1 MAIYHLEAKVISRG
15 AGRSAVAASAYLS
28 CSQIYNDY
36 DGIQHDYTRKR
47 GLVWQEVFLPPIA
60 PAAWSD
66 RSILWNAVEENEKTK
81 DSRLAREFVVAL
93 PIELGKTDWQSLL
106 TEFIQDNFVAEGM
119 CADVAIH
126 DPYPPGHNPHAHIM
140 LTIRPLQENGKW
152 QHKTEKEYLCV
163 RDGAEWGFTSAEYK
177 IAQAEVWE
185 KQYQYLV
192 GKRKVYMAP
201 SEAEKQGYERANKY
215 PKSTKYGR
223 QNSISQR
230 WNSDEQLLIWREKWA
245 TVANRHLAQ
254 YPEIDARIDH
264 RSHAARGLD
273 ELPTIHEGY
282 HARKLEAMGI
292 VSDRCEINRQIKAD
306 NALLRELKA
315 KVKKLAAAV
324 KTSIPELANAL
335 ESLRENMIVLMYR
348 ISHIRISKQK
358 ISDYVDAVKP
368 VVERYTEI
376 KQEIKEK
383 NTERKQL
390 RAEQD
395 SLPFIH
401 VIKHQKL
408 SEQVA
413 TLTEDLEELK
423 SEKSMLLNS
432 MECAD
437 DAAFSKFKKEVK
449 NLDTQMDALEQAE
462 NKFTAELDRTLER
475 YRDLEKNVA
484 DVDAGE
490 LTDTRM
496 ELRTGKEQS
505 AASQLQKIY
514 GVKYDYDMMRQS
526 KLEVKKM
533 LGEVTRKP
541 SITQMLQRKE
551 PESQMQKPPKRKQ
564 KDYER

>member
-1 MAIYHLEAKVISRG
+1 MATAEL
-15 AGRSAVAASAYLS
+15 
-28 CSQIYNDY
+28 
-36 DGIQHDYTRKR
+36 RK
-47 GLVWQEVFLPPIA
+47 
-60 PAAWSD
+60 
-66 RSILWNAVEENEKTK
+66 
-81 DSRLAREFVVAL
+81 
-93 PIELGKTDWQSLL
+93 
-106 TEFIQDNFVAEGM
+106 M
-119 CADVAIH
+119 H
-126 DPYPPGHNPHAHIM
+126 
-140 LTIRPLQENGKW
+140 
-152 QHKTEKEYLCV
+152 
-163 RDGAEWGFTSAEYK
+163 
-177 IAQAEVWE
+177 
-185 KQYQYLV
+185 
-192 GKRKVYMAP
+192 
-201 SEAEKQGYERANKY
+201 
-215 PKSTKYGR
+215 
-223 QNSISQR
+223 
-230 WNSDEQLLIWREKWA
+230 
-245 TVANRHLAQ
+245 
-254 YPEIDARIDH
+254 
-264 RSHAARGLD
+264 
-273 ELPTIHEGY
+273 
-282 HARKLEAMGI
+282 
-292 VSDRCEINRQIKAD
+292 
-306 NALLRELKA
+306 
-315 KVKKLAAAV
+315 
-324 KTSIPELANAL
+324 
-335 ESLRENMIVLMYR
+335 

-475 YRDLEKNVA
+475 YRDLEKTVA

-505 AASQLQKIY
+505 AASQLQKI
-514 GVKYDYDMMRQS
+514 
-526 KLEVKKM
+526 
-533 LGEVTRKP
+533 
-541 SITQMLQRKE
+541 
-551 PESQMQKPPKRKQ
+551 
-564 KDYER
+564 

>member
-1 MAIYHLEAKVISRG
+1 MH
-15 AGRSAVAASAYLS
+15 
-28 CSQIYNDY
+28 
-36 DGIQHDYTRKR
+36 T
-47 GLVWQEVFLPPIA
+47 
-60 PAAWSD
+60 
-66 RSILWNAVEENEKTK
+66 
-81 DSRLAREFVVAL
+81 
-93 PIELGKTDWQSLL
+93 
-106 TEFIQDNFVAEGM
+106 
-119 CADVAIH
+119 
-126 DPYPPGHNPHAHIM
+126 
-140 LTIRPLQENGKW
+140 
-152 QHKTEKEYLCV
+152 
-163 RDGAEWGFTSAEYK
+163 
-177 IAQAEVWE
+177 
-185 KQYQYLV
+185 
-192 GKRKVYMAP
+192 
-201 SEAEKQGYERANKY
+201 
-215 PKSTKYGR
+215 
-223 QNSISQR
+223 
-230 WNSDEQLLIWREKWA
+230 
-245 TVANRHLAQ
+245 
-254 YPEIDARIDH
+254 
-264 RSHAARGLD
+264 
-273 ELPTIHEGY
+273 
-282 HARKLEAMGI
+282 
-292 VSDRCEINRQIKAD
+292 
-306 NALLRELKA
+306 
-315 KVKKLAAAV
+315 
-324 KTSIPELANAL
+324 
-335 ESLRENMIVLMYR
+335 
-348 ISHIRISKQK
+348 SHIRISKQK

-475 YRDLEKNVA
+475 YRDLEKTVA

-514 GVKYDYDMMRQS
+514 GVKYDYDMIVNS
-526 KLEVKKM
+526 AKKLH
-533 LGEVTRKP
+533 
-541 SITQMLQRKE
+541 
-551 PESQMQKPPKRKQ
+551 
-564 KDYER
+564 

>member
-1 MAIYHLEAKVISRG
+1 MATAEL
-15 AGRSAVAASAYLS
+15 
-28 CSQIYNDY
+28 
-36 DGIQHDYTRKR
+36 RK
-47 GLVWQEVFLPPIA
+47 
-60 PAAWSD
+60 
-66 RSILWNAVEENEKTK
+66 
-81 DSRLAREFVVAL
+81 
-93 PIELGKTDWQSLL
+93 
-106 TEFIQDNFVAEGM
+106 M
-119 CADVAIH
+119 H
-126 DPYPPGHNPHAHIM
+126 
-140 LTIRPLQENGKW
+140 
-152 QHKTEKEYLCV
+152 
-163 RDGAEWGFTSAEYK
+163 
-177 IAQAEVWE
+177 
-185 KQYQYLV
+185 
-192 GKRKVYMAP
+192 
-201 SEAEKQGYERANKY
+201 
-215 PKSTKYGR
+215 
-223 QNSISQR
+223 
-230 WNSDEQLLIWREKWA
+230 
-245 TVANRHLAQ
+245 
-254 YPEIDARIDH
+254 
-264 RSHAARGLD
+264 
-273 ELPTIHEGY
+273 
-282 HARKLEAMGI
+282 
-292 VSDRCEINRQIKAD
+292 
-306 NALLRELKA
+306 
-315 KVKKLAAAV
+315 
-324 KTSIPELANAL
+324 
-335 ESLRENMIVLMYR
+335 

-475 YRDLEKNVA
+475 YRDLEKTVA

-533 LGEVTRKP
+533 LGK
-541 SITQMLQRKE
+541 
-551 PESQMQKPPKRKQ
+551 
-564 KDYER
+564 